1 MYLCCLAEVVVFFT
15 SNGLCE
21 CGDSNPLW
29 YDHVIYLQLLLHL
42 VEIFFR
48 YALFF
53 AVVKTTEASPQYCRL
68 AELGTKI
75 YYVLKSR

>member
-1 MYLCCLAEVVVFFT
+1 MYLCCLVVVMVFLT
-15 SNGLCE
+15 SNGRYE

-29 YDHVIYLQLLLHL
+29 YDHVVYLQLLLHL

-53 AVVKTTEASPQYCRL
+53 AVVRTTEASPQYCRL
-68 AELGTKI
+68 AKLGTKI
-75 YYVLKSR
+75 YCVLKSR